1 QLKELV
7 SLNRY
12 YEAAAITDEIN
23 WNKVRN
29 IGTLTMV
36 GKVYEHLKRYEDAR
50 DVFTLAYDRSPVSRT
65 VLLHLT
71 KLSIKRGNVDDAE
84 RYYEEFVECAP
95 RDRVRYELAYEIATL
110 RNASVEERIHILE
123 QFKAKEYTEE
133 WALELAKLYH
143 EAGMEKEC
151 VSTCD
156 ELFIWFGEGDY
167 VRQALELKASVTPL
181 SDLQQEKLPLL
192 QEQSRLQ
199 WEEEQ
204 RRREE
209 ERQEAE
215 RRELERLEKERLE
228 KLRREEEARLAAEEG
243 REVGDRDVDR
253 AFPEGSVKWNDEKLR
268 SKESVGDYDGSLNA
282 GEVVG
287 SAVGKF
293 KNLFKNMSKMQN
305 RAEDEYLEEEEDAF
319 LEDLEA
325 ASKQSVGEA
334 VVTAPAATEEP
345 IPVTEAKPVEEAILE
360 QALSEVDMTPEK
372 PVEQEE
378 GKKTTLIERLTA
390 RLQISDEPDEGD
402 YDEDDTV
409 EEALD
414 EWDQTKKKI
423 NKTIDRVAKTENLDE
438 RRAQAAQEMNDIMAR
453 LAQLQAILQPEGTA
467 EASASAAPAAVAAEE
482 PAVAPQTAGRVS
494 AAQSP
499 VAESYKEATAEEVS
513 EAKRGVEEAARKA
526 REQFEKAAAEE
537 AAAKAAEAEM
547 AAPVAEEPEV
557 KAVEEPAAPVEEAS
571 ADAELDSAYFSA
583 PVEEAPAAEETPAV
597 ETPVVEEAPVEEE
610 ILPTEEILPEEEIM
624 PEEEPVVAEEAKE
637 EAVPVE
643 EVVPEVTD
651 AAEEPIE
658 EKIVLDEAEEAETAE
673 EKIVLDEE
681 VSEEPADP
689 AEGTPLEA
697 EPDDYRPLTEDQKE
711 MFSYF
716 VSVPGL
722 ARQISKALEGASGK
736 TKGAV
741 ASTAGNVIIQ
751 GPAGIGKTVLA
762 TNLIKAIQVE
772 NDKEK
777 SRIGKISAQ
786 SLNKRDFATLLE
798 KITGGYLIVEKAG
811 NLSEE
816 TVTRMA
822 EVMESET
829 GGLVVVLED
838 TEEGI
843 ANILAMNESFAEKFT
858 EVITVPEFSVDDL
871 VEFGKSYAYE
881 MECVIEEMG
890 VLALHTRIQNIQ
902 KIDHATMLAE
912 VKEIVD
918 GAIEHAENH
927 NKRRFGRHAKR
938 YTDDDYLILREE
950 DFSA

>member
-1 QLKELV
+1 MDKYEYKLKLEQLKELV

-71 KLSIKRGNVDDAE
+71 KLSIKLGNVDDAE

-123 QFKAKEYTEE
+123 QFKAREYTEE

-204 RRREE
+204 KRREA

-228 KLRREEEARLAAEEG
+228 KLRRDEEARLAAEEG
-243 REVGDRDVDR
+243 REIGDRDVDR

-268 SKESVGDYDGSLNA
+268 SKESVGDYDGNLNA

-325 ASKQSVGEA
+325 ASKQPVGEA
-334 VVTAPAATEEP
+334 VVTAPAATAEEA
-345 IPVTEAKPVEEAILE
+345 IPVTEGKPVEEAILE

-372 PVEQEE
+372 PVEPEE

-402 YDEDDTV
+402 YDEDDTI

-414 EWDQTKKKI
+414 EWNQTKKKLD
-423 NKTIDRVAKTENLDE
+423 KTIDRVSKTENLDE

-453 LAQLQAILQPEGTA
+453 LAQLQAILQPEDAA
-467 EASASAAPAAVAAEE
+467 ETDAVASE
-482 PAVAPQTAGRVS
+482 AVETAQTAGRVS

-526 REQFEKAAAEE
+526 REQFEKAAAAE
-537 AAAKAAEAEM
+537 AAAKAAEQE
-547 AAPVAEEPEV
+547 AAP
-557 KAVEEPAAPVEEAS
+557 
-571 ADAELDSAYFSA
+571 AELDSAYFSA
-583 PVEEAPAAEETPAV
+583 PAEEAPVSEEA
-597 ETPVVEEAPVEEE
+597 PVADEAPVEEE

-624 PEEEPVVAEEAKE
+624 PEEEPAVAEEVVEEAPVAEEAAVIEAVAEVE
-637 EAVPVE
+637 EAE
-643 EVVPEVTD
+643 AAPE
-651 AAEEPIE
+651 E
-658 EKIVLDEAEEAETAE
+658 EKIVLDQAEETE

-681 VSEEPADP
+681 APAEPADP

-697 EPDDYRPLTEDQKE
+697 EPDDYRPLTEEQKE

-722 ARQISKALEGASGK
+722 ARQISKALEGASEK

-762 TNLIKAIQVE
+762 TNLIKAIQLE

-811 NLSEE
+811 DLSEE

-829 GGLVVVLED
+829 NGLVVVLED

>member
-1 QLKELV
+1 MDKYEYKLKLEQLKELV

-71 KLSIKRGNVDDAE
+71 KLSIKLGNVDDAE

-110 RNASVEERIHILE
+110 RNASIEERIHILE
-123 QFKAKEYTEE
+123 QFKAREYTEE

-204 RRREE
+204 KRREE

-268 SKESVGDYDGSLNA
+268 SKESVGDYDGNLNA

-293 KNLFKNMSKMQN
+293 KNLFKNMSKLQN

-319 LEDLEA
+319 LEDLEV
-325 ASKQSVGEA
+325 ASKQTTAEA
-334 VVTAPAATEEP
+334 LASAPASAEEA
-345 IPVTEAKPVEEAILE
+345 IPVTEGKPVEEAILE

-402 YDEDDTV
+402 YDEDDTI

-414 EWDQTKKKI
+414 EWDQTKKKLD
-423 NKTIDRVAKTENLDE
+423 KTIDKVTKTDNLDE

-453 LAQLQAILQPEGTA
+453 LAQLQAILQPEDAKAQAAAKQTENA
-467 EASASAAPAAVAAEE
+467 VDEA
-482 PAVAPQTAGRVS
+482 QTPGRVS

-526 REQFEKAAAEE
+526 REQFEKAAEEESRTHRESQMSEEPVIEEASEPEDKEAEEPAVEAPAEE
-537 AAAKAAEAEM
+537 AADVALDSTYFQASATPEAPAEQE
-547 AAPVAEEPEV
+547 AP
-557 KAVEEPAAPVEEAS
+557 APVE
-571 ADAELDSAYFSA
+571 
-583 PVEEAPAAEETPAV
+583 PVEEVPA
-597 ETPVVEEAPVEEE
+597 EEE

-624 PEEEPVVAEEAKE
+624 PEDEPEA
-637 EAVPVE
+637 ATPVE
-643 EVVPEVTD
+643 EAASEVAEA
-651 AAEEPIE
+651 AAEP
-658 EKIVLDEAEEAETAE
+658 AE
-673 EKIVLDEE
+673 EKIILDEE
-681 VSEEPADP
+681 PAEEEIALEEAPEAADP

-697 EPDDYRPLTEDQKE
+697 EPDDYRPLTEEQRE

-722 ARQISKALEGASGK
+722 ARQISKALEGASEK

-772 NDKEK
+772 NGKEK

-816 TVTRMA
+816 TVARMA

-829 GGLVVVLED
+829 AGLVIVLED

-950 DFSA
+950 DFNA